1 MIKKVYAYVMFPG
14 VLAAWSLDSRWLTQV
29 VQRFDE
35 DSGRKCWKMFENAQ
49 ARMYQT
55 NVLFTAFVCR
65 KRCPNAVKKFCLVL
79 SVLSMVSRF
88 KLKVFSFFLY
98 FLTNFFCFAKYNE
111 SRKGKELERC
121 LSWTRVQKC
130 RSAMPLFVLFYRT
143 ARHASELGG

>member
-1 MIKKVYAYVMFPG
+1 MKILVANVGKCLRTHRHGCIKRTFFSPRSSVG
-14 VLAAWSLDSRWLTQV
+14 NAAQTLSR
-29 VQRFDE
+29 
-35 DSGRKCWKMFENAQ
+35 
-49 ARMYQT
+49 
-55 NVLFTAFVCR
+55 
-65 KRCPNAVKKFCLVL
+65 KFCLVL

-98 FLTNFFCFAKYNE
+98 FLTIFFCFAKYNE

>member
-14 VLAAWSLDSRWLTQV
+14 VLSAWSLDSRWLTQV

-65 KRCPNAVKKFCLVL
+65 KRCPNAVKKVL
-79 SVLSMVSRF
+79 PRFISSVDGVQVQAES
-88 KLKVFSFFLY
+88 VFLFPLFFDK
-98 FLTNFFCFAKYNE
+98 FCFAKYNE